1 MENLGY
7 YNGKIGLIQD
17 MMVPMNDRVSY
28 FGDGVYDATYAVNHI
43 IYDLKEH
50 IDRFYNSAAL
60 IEIPLVMSKEEMSE
74 LLYDLVKKVDSKE
87 SIVYWQVTRG
97 TGIRNH
103 AFTGA
108 ATGPNLWVTIRH
120 NPLKN
125 VYQKYKLI
133 TVPDTRYFH
142 CNIKTL
148 NLLPNVI
155 ASQRALEAGCDEAVF
170 HRDGVVTECAHSNI
184 HILKNG
190 VFRTAPLSN
199 LILPGITRMVLI
211 GLAKEHNIPVM
222 EKAFTVDELMD
233 ADEVIYTSAGALCC
247 PVSHI
252 DGKPVG
258 GRAPELLSSLQDA
271 SMARLHAATS
281 PVATPVS

>member
-7 YNGKIGLIQD
+7 YNGKIGPIQD

-28 FGDGVYDATYAVNHI
+28 FGDGVYDATYALNHI

-60 IEIPLVMSKEEMSE
+60 IEIPLVMSKEEMSD
-74 LLYDLVKKVDSKE
+74 LLRDLVKKVDSNE

-103 AFTGA
+103 AFSGA

-148 NLLPNVI
+148 NLLPNVM
-155 ASQRALEAGCDEAVF
+155 ASQRAVEAGCDEAVF
-170 HRDGVVTECAHSNI
+170 HRDGLVTECAHSNI
-184 HILKNG
+184 HIIKDG

-211 GLAKEHNIPVM
+211 GLAKEHSIPVL
-222 EKAFTVDELMD
+222 EKAFTVDEMMD

-247 PVSHI
+247 PVSFI

-258 GRAPELLSSLQDA
+258 GRAPELLKTLQDA
-271 SMARLHAATS
+271 SMARLHAVTS
-281 PVATPVS
+281 PVAIPV

>member
-7 YNGKIGLIQD
+7 YNGKIGLMQD
-17 MMVPMNDRVSY
+17 MMIPMNDRVSY
-28 FGDGVYDATYAVNHI
+28 FGDGVYDATYAINHT

-50 IDRFYNSAAL
+50 VDRFFISAAL
-60 IEIPLVMSKEEMSE
+60 IEIPLAMSKEELSN
-74 LLYDLVKKVDSKE
+74 LLMDLVKKVDSKE

-103 AFTGA
+103 AYVGA
-108 ATGPNLWVTIRH
+108 TTGPNLWVTIRH
-120 NPLKN
+120 NPMKN

-148 NLLPNVI
+148 NLLPNCI

-184 HILKNG
+184 HIIKNG

-211 GLAKEHNIPVM
+211 GLAKENNIPVA
-222 EKAFTVDELMD
+222 EEAFTVEEMMD

-258 GRAPELLSSLQDA
+258 GRAPELLKTLQDA
-271 SMARLHAATS
+271 SITRLHAHTT
-281 PVATPVS
+281 PVAELA

>member
-7 YNGKIGLIQD
+7 YNGNIGLIQD

-43 IYDLKEH
+43 PYALEEH

-60 IEIPLVMSKEEMSE
+60 IEIKMTMSKEELTT
-74 LLYDLVKKVDSKE
+74 LLCDLVKKVDSKE
-87 SIVYWQVTRG
+87 TMLYWQVTRG
-97 TGIRNH
+97 TGTRNH
-103 AFTGA
+103 AFSGA
-108 ATGPNLWVTIRH
+108 ATGPNLWVTIRP
-120 NPLKN
+120 NPMKN

-133 TVPDTRYFH
+133 TIDDTRYFH

-148 NLLPNVI
+148 NLLVNVI
-155 ASQRALEAGCDEAVF
+155 ASQRAADAGCDEAVF
-170 HRDGVVTECAHSNI
+170 HRGAMVTECAHSNI
-184 HILKNG
+184 HILKDG

-199 LILPGITRMVLI
+199 LILPGITRKILM
-211 GLAKEHNIPVM
+211 GHAKDHGIPVV
-222 EKAFTVDELMD
+222 EEAFTVNEMMN

-247 PVSHI
+247 PVDHI

-258 GRAPELLSSLQDA
+258 GRAPELLKILQDA
-271 SMARLHAATS
+271 AMASLRAATT
-281 PVATPVS
+281 PVAVPR